1 MLRLRWCGN
10 LSMIEELKNLPEIS
24 FIDNMTLEDVHNKLL
39 TDYAEEYERITGQS
53 GVLNVG
59 DPKKIVLNSCGLLFY
74 QMLMFIDRAG
84 KSNLLG
90 YSYGDFLD
98 VLAATRGGLIRKESE
113 YAQVTL
119 RFNISN
125 ARSEATGIPGGSR
138 ATDGNGHYFATKE
151 YAEIPADA
159 MYVDVDAESIDSGMN
174 SNGLPV
180 GTVNIIVDTL
190 PYIESVI
197 NISES
202 KGGADV
208 ESDESLT
215 RRIFFSPG
223 QYSTAGSETAYEYHA
238 MAFRSDVMDVK
249 AYKSN
254 DMEITVLFLLTDG
267 SLPEV
272 TDISEMKE
280 YLSQRGLKASTDLIV
295 VSAPT
300 EISYDINLKYYINKS
315 DSNKAAKIQSD
326 VNSAVEDYISW
337 QRHIARD
344 INPSELIHKIK
355 SAGAK
360 RVELISPVY
369 TAIDSKSV
377 AKLNSMAVT
386 YGGLEDD

>member
-1 MLRLRWCGN
+1 
-10 LSMIEELKNLPEIS
+10 MIEELKNLPEIS

-53 GVLNVG
+53 GMLSVG
-59 DPKKIVLNSCGLLFY
+59 APERIVLNSCGLLFY
-74 QMLMFIDRAG
+74 QMLAFIDRAG

-98 VLAATRGGLIRKESE
+98 ALAATRGGLIRKSLE
-113 YAQVTL
+113 YSQVIL
-119 RFNISN
+119 RFTISD
-125 ARSEATGIPGGSR
+125 ARSEVIGIPSGSR

-151 YAEIPADA
+151 YAEIPIGA
-159 MYVDVDAESIDSGMN
+159 MHVDVNAEAVNAGTG

-180 GTVNIIVDTL
+180 GTINIIVDTL
-190 PYIESVI
+190 PYIKSVS

-202 KGGADV
+202 KGGADI

-215 RRIFFSPG
+215 RRTFLSPG
-223 QYSTAGSETAYEYHA
+223 QYSTAGAETAYEYHA
-238 MAFRSDVMDVK
+238 MAFRSDVMDAK

-254 DMEITVLFLLTDG
+254 DMEITILFLLKDG
-267 SLPEV
+267 SIPDES
-272 TDISEMKE
+272 DIEAMKD
-280 YLSQRGLKASTDLIV
+280 YISDRGLKASTDLIV

-300 EISYDINLKYYINKS
+300 EIDYDINLKYYINKS
-315 DSNKAAKIQSD
+315 DSNNAAKIQTA
-326 VNSAVEDYISW
+326 VNTAIEDYKSW

-344 INPSELIHKIK
+344 INPSELVHRIK

-360 RVELISPVY
+360 RVELTSPVFA
-369 TAIDSKSV
+369 TVNSQSV